1 MTLADD
7 IQLLSRV
14 PLFDGFPEEQLRLLA
29 FGSKRMFM
37 RSGEA
42 LYLQDAVSDGGY
54 VVVTGQVDLIV
65 QSGQREIVLA
75 SYLANSLIGEL
86 ALITANRRI
95 ATAVARG
102 NCELVFIPRQL
113 FRRMLEE
120 YPELAERLQSRIMH
134 SVQRM
139 LSEMAKVQEKMA
151 HIPDLSAKT
160 DGDIESGQHEEG

>member
-37 RSGEA
+37 RPGEA
-42 LYLQDAVSDGGY
+42 LYQQDAVSDGGY
-54 VVVTGQVDLIV
+54 VVVTGQVDLV
-65 QSGQREIVLA
+65 VHAGQREIVLA

-95 ATAVARG
+95 ATAVVRG

-120 YPELAERLQSRIMH
+120 YPELAEKLQSRIMH

-139 LSEMAKVQEKMA
+139 LSEMAEVQEKMA
-151 HIPDLSAKT
+151 GIPDLSAMPNE
-160 DGDIESGQHEEG
+160 DSASGSQE